1 MFSSIEDG
9 PRAPK
14 AGPLIMDER
23 VVVLEP
29 ARPLI
34 NSQRL
39 LAEIGTA
46 EIGNPHPEDV
56 ASAKADGRV
65 KEAAAR
71 LLELRG
77 QPLPPGKFDAVIA
90 ALLDLKSSQSRGRMV
105 SQQLCEY
112 WSKPW
117 APTTMRRYLQR

>member
-1 MFSSIEDG
+1 MLSCIEDG

-14 AGPLIMDER
+14 AGRLIKDNR

-34 NSQRL
+34 NSHRL

-46 EIGNPHPEDV
+46 EIGNPLPEDV

-71 LLELRG
+71 LIELRG
-77 QPLPPGKFDAVIA
+77 QPLPSAKFDAAIA
-90 ALLDLKSSQSRGRMV
+90 AFCHFTMV
-105 SQQLCEY
+105 
-112 WSKPW
+112 
-117 APTTMRRYLQR
+117 PTGIT